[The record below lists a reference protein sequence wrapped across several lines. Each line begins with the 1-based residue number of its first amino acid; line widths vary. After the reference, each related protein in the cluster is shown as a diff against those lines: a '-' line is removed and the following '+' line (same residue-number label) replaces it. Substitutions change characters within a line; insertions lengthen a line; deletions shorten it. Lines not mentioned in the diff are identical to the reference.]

1 MESWGRMAYKFSVI
15 VELVKNKKKLKQTL
29 NSLKGQTLDFNSE
42 IQVIL
47 LADSRVEKEY
57 LQFCT
62 EFAASFSENVLLLGR
77 LDFSQVQGTWI
88 SCLQEGQEWSPLAF
102 ETVVRMEQESIDPID
117 FALEKYKEETAENK
131 TENSYDFV
139 LNQMW
144 KFEGELG
151 KYIFSRRFDE
161 EIEKI
166 VQANEKLEVMYQL
179 ALIMVKA
186 EYMIVLEKEQLTGKK
201 KYAGKQKEWYCK
213 QLPDFG
219 TAIQQLKA
227 SVSDARK
234 EQLDLIYMTQLAES
248 MKDKVEDIL
257 SEEEI
262 RRYELWLQEALE
274 KIDDAVINRANMNA
288 ATRRYA
294 FSLKD
299 GEDIAG
305 KVVCRN
311 GKFYYKNMLFFDIKN
326 AETFIMHADES
337 DNHKIIGVSYHPL
350 QENQIIFYL
359 TDGEKEYPFVY
370 KEKGEKV
377 YRCLNHV
384 ERQER
389 IYECILPAEIDPSI
403 LYVECIYMGKYVTNL
418 SK

>member
-1 MESWGRMAYKFSVI
+1 MAYKFSVI

-117 FALEKYKEETAENK
+117 FALEKYKEETAENE
-131 TENSYDFV
+131 TENSVEFV

-144 KFEGELG
+144 KFQGELG
-151 KYIFSRRFDE
+151 KYIFSRHYDKE
-161 EIEKI
+161 VEKI
-166 VQANEKLEVMYQL
+166 VLANEKIEVMHQL
-179 ALIMVKA
+179 ALITTKA
-186 EYMIVLEKEQLTGKK
+186 EYMIVLEKERLTGKK
-201 KYAGKQKEWYCK
+201 IYKEKQKEWYFK

-219 TAIQQLKA
+219 MEIQRLKA
-227 SVSDARK
+227 DASKARR

-248 MKDKVEDIL
+248 MKDKVENIL

-403 LYVECIYMGKYVTNL
+403 LCRMYLYGKVCYEPVEIGNVL
-418 SK
+418 